1 MAKRENRPLKDEVE
15 PAHQRQK
22 VTLGEGSSDFCIP
35 NRLGYGS
42 KISRFT
48 EKKFNAQTNFDKLS
62 HAG

>member
-22 VTLGEGSSDFCIP
+22 VASGEGSSGFYIP

-42 KISRFT
+42 QISRVT
-48 EKKFNAQTNFDKLS
+48 
-62 HAG
+62 

>member
-22 VTLGEGSSDFCIP
+22 VALGEGSSDFCIP

-42 KISRFT
+42 KILRFT
-48 EKKFNAQTNFDKLS
+48 E
-62 HAG
+62 